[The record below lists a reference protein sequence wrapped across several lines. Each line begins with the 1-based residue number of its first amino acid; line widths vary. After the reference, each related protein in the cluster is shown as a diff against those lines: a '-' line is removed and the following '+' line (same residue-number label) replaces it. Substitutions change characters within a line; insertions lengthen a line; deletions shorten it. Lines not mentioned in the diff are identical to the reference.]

1 MGRLRQQLQTAET
14 IAEPIGRALR
24 LTQSFAQRMRQTQP
38 EQDRQKRYL
47 RQMDIY
53 FSWYVRQVFLKCM
66 TQDRFDELAPEPK
79 QSLRDFF
86 QNGEAIRKDRKYG
99 QAFQRTLTTI

>member
-47 RQMDIY
+47 
-53 FSWYVRQVFLKCM
+53 
-66 TQDRFDELAPEPK
+66 
-79 QSLRDFF
+79 
-86 QNGEAIRKDRKYG
+86 DRKSTRLNSSHVATSYAVFCLKKKRAG
-99 QAFQRTLTTI
+99 VDEHGLLTVGVGEDYRESELEDAKMNIREHT